1 MANHSHNANDTFSSK
16 PSMSAVC
23 FNSVHL
29 PTPILVCMPH
39 LLLVEDDDL
48 LRDGLSAQLT
58 QMGHTVTVASNGA
71 VAVHVVDHVL
81 GRARFDGV
89 ILDLGLPL
97 VDGMT
102 VLRHIRQHHA
112 ALPVLIL
119 TARDGVED
127 RVAGLN
133 AGADDYLTKPF
144 NFAELA
150 ARLAAMLRR
159 SQLPAFDGSRATE
172 GLRVHARQPR
182 AWVSM
187 PSGESEIELT
197 QREWSLLT
205 LLVTY
210 RGRVVGREDV
220 LARWQHDDAG
230 SGGGASLGGVPQS
243 TEPDN
248 NALEVY
254 IHRLRK
260 KLEGSKLTIRNV
272 RGLGYLLD
280 SA

>member
-1 MANHSHNANDTFSSK
+1 
-16 PSMSAVC
+16 
-23 FNSVHL
+23 
-29 PTPILVCMPH
+29 MPH
-39 LLLVEDDDL
+39 LLLVEDDEL
-48 LRDGLSAQLT
+48 LRDGLASQLS
-58 QMGHTVTVASNGA
+58 QRGHTITVAANGA
-71 VAVHVVDHVL
+71 VAVHVVDT
-81 GRARFDGV
+81 ARFDGV

-97 VDGMT
+97 IDGMQ
-102 VLRHIRQHHA
+102 VLAHIRKHHA

-127 RVAGLN
+127 RIAGLN

-144 NFAELA
+144 NVQELQ

-172 GLRVHARQPR
+172 GLRVHASEPR
-182 AWVSM
+182 AWLT
-187 PSGESEIELT
+187 SGSDEREMELT

-205 LLVTY
+205 LLVINM
-210 RGRVVGREDV
+210 GRVVGRDEV
-220 LARWQHDDAG
+220 LARWAQDDGNKVHDSNADA
-230 SGGGASLGGVPQS
+230 SA
-243 TEPDN
+243 EN

-260 KLEGSKLTIRNV
+260 KLEGAPLAIRNV

-280 SA
+280 KA

>member
-1 MANHSHNANDTFSSK
+1 
-16 PSMSAVC
+16 
-23 FNSVHL
+23 
-29 PTPILVCMPH
+29 MPH
-39 LLLVEDDDL
+39 LLLVEDDEL
-48 LRDGLSAQLT
+48 LRDGLASQLT
-58 QMGHTVTVASNGA
+58 QLGHTITVAANGA
-71 VAVHVVDHVL
+71 VAVHVVDTC
-81 GRARFDGV
+81 RFDGV

-97 VDGMT
+97 VDGMQ
-102 VLRHIRQHHA
+102 VLAHIRKHHA

-144 NFAELA
+144 NVQELE

-172 GLRVHARQPR
+172 GLRVHASEPR
-182 AWVSM
+182 AWLSAGGVETEM
-187 PSGESEIELT
+187 DLT

-205 LLVTY
+205 LLVINI
-210 RGRVVGREDV
+210 GRVVGRDEV
-220 LARWQHDDAG
+220 LTRWAQDDGNTGHDSSPDA
-230 SGGGASLGGVPQS
+230 SA
-243 TEPDN
+243 EN

-260 KLEGSKLTIRNV
+260 KLEGAPLAIRNV

-280 SA
+280 KA

>member
-1 MANHSHNANDTFSSK
+1 MA
-16 PSMSAVC
+16 
-23 FNSVHL
+23 
-29 PTPILVCMPH
+29 H

-48 LRDGLSAQLT
+48 LRDGLAAQLT

-71 VAVHVVDHVL
+71 VAIHVVDT
-81 GRARFDGV
+81 ARFDGV

-97 VDGMT
+97 VDGMQ
-102 VLRHIRQHHA
+102 VLAHIRKHHA

-127 RVAGLN
+127 RVEGLN

-144 NFAELA
+144 NLAELQ
-150 ARLAAMLRR
+150 ARLTAMLRR
-159 SQLPAFDGSRATE
+159 AQLPAFDGSRATE
-172 GLRVHARQPR
+172 GLRVHASEPR
-182 AWVSM
+182 AWASM
-187 PSGESEIELT
+187 AQGEVELELT
-197 QREWSLLT
+197 PREWSLLT

-220 LARWQHDDAG
+220 LARWLSDDG
-230 SGGGASLGGVPQS
+230 HLQS
-243 TEPDN
+243 ADPDN

-260 KLEGSKLTIRNV
+260 KLEGSKLSIRNV

>member
-1 MANHSHNANDTFSSK
+1 
-16 PSMSAVC
+16 
-23 FNSVHL
+23 
-29 PTPILVCMPH
+29 MPH

-48 LRDGLSAQLT
+48 LRDGLSAQLA
-58 QMGHTVTVASNGA
+58 QMGHTVTVACNGA
-71 VAVHVVDHVL
+71 VAVHVVDT
-81 GRARFDGV
+81 ARFDGV

-97 VDGMT
+97 IDGMG
-102 VLRHIRQHHA
+102 VLRHIRQQHA
-112 ALPVLIL
+112 ALPVLVL

-144 NFAELA
+144 NFSELT

-172 GLRVHARQPR
+172 GLRVHASEPR
-182 AWVSM
+182 AWISLAG
-187 PSGESEIELT
+187 SEGRGETELELT

-205 LLVTY
+205 LLVTL

-220 LARWQHDDAG
+220 LARWARDDGVDA
-230 SGGGASLGGVPQS
+230 SGDA
-243 TEPDN
+243 DN

-260 KLEGSKLTIRNV
+260 KLEGSNLSIRNV

-280 SA
+280 GA

>member
-1 MANHSHNANDTFSSK
+1 LADIENAIVLYISIGYDDLSYILANSIQMDAILDSRLC
-16 PSMSAVC
+16 P
-23 FNSVHL
+23 
-29 PTPILVCMPH
+29 PILKPMPH

-58 QMGHTVTVASNGA
+58 QMGHTLTVASNGA
-71 VAVHVVDHVL
+71 VAVHVVDT
-81 GRARFDGV
+81 ARFDGV

-97 VDGMT
+97 VDGMA

-112 ALPVLIL
+112 ALPVLVL

-172 GLRVHARQPR
+172 GLRVHASEPR
-182 AWVSM
+182 AWVSL
-187 PSGESEIELT
+187 SQGEAELELT

-220 LARWQHDDAG
+220 LARWHNDDRSSDPLPSAD
-230 SGGGASLGGVPQS
+230 
-243 TEPDN
+243 PDN

-260 KLEGSKLTIRNV
+260 KLEGSKLAIRNV

>member
-1 MANHSHNANDTFSSK
+1 
-16 PSMSAVC
+16 
-23 FNSVHL
+23 
-29 PTPILVCMPH
+29 MPH

-48 LRDGLSAQLT
+48 LRDGLAAQLT
-58 QMGHTVTVASNGA
+58 HMGHTITVASNGA
-71 VAVHVVDHVL
+71 VAVHVVDT
-81 GRARFDGV
+81 ARFDGV

-97 VDGMT
+97 VDGMQ
-102 VLRHIRQHHA
+102 VLSHIRQHHA

-144 NFAELA
+144 NMAELQ

-172 GLRVHARQPR
+172 GLRVHASEPR
-182 AWVSM
+182 AWVSIQ
-187 PSGESEIELT
+187 GAEQELELT

-205 LLVTY
+205 LLVIHT
-210 RGRVVGREDV
+210 GRVVSREEV
-220 LARWQHDDAG
+220 LARWAYDDSNAAPKPE
-230 SGGGASLGGVPQS
+230 SNAESNV
-243 TEPDN
+243 EN

-260 KLEGSKLTIRNV
+260 KLEGSRLSIRNV

-280 SA
+280 QT

>member
-1 MANHSHNANDTFSSK
+1 MA
-16 PSMSAVC
+16 
-23 FNSVHL
+23 
-29 PTPILVCMPH
+29 H

-48 LRDGLSAQLT
+48 LRDGLATQLT

-71 VAVHVVDHVL
+71 VAVHVVDT
-81 GRARFDGV
+81 ARFDGV

-102 VLRHIRQHHA
+102 VLGHIRQHHA
-112 ALPVLIL
+112 ALPVLVL

-144 NFAELA
+144 NWAELQ

-172 GLRVHARQPR
+172 GLRVHASEPR
-182 AWVSM
+182 AWLTLAQ
-187 PSGESEIELT
+187 GEVELELT

-205 LLVTY
+205 LLVTQ
-210 RGRVVGREDV
+210 RGHVVGREDV
-220 LARWQHDDAG
+220 LNRWQSDD
-230 SGGGASLGGVPQS
+230 GASHNADS
-243 TEPDN
+243 DN

-260 KLEGSKLTIRNV
+260 KLEGSKLAIRNV

-280 SA
+280 TLAT

>member
-1 MANHSHNANDTFSSK
+1 
-16 PSMSAVC
+16 
-23 FNSVHL
+23 
-29 PTPILVCMPH
+29 MPH

-48 LRDGLSAQLT
+48 LRDGLAAQLA
-58 QMGHTVTVASNGA
+58 QMSHTIALASNGA
-71 VAVHVVDHVL
+71 VAIHMVDTV
-81 GRARFDGV
+81 RFDGV

-97 VDGMT
+97 VDGMA
-102 VLRHIRQHHA
+102 VLRHIRQQHA

-144 NFAELA
+144 NLAELQ

-159 SQLPAFDGSRATE
+159 AQLPAFDGSRATE
-172 GLRVHARQPR
+172 GLRVHASEPR
-182 AWVSM
+182 AWVSLAH
-187 PSGESEIELT
+187 GEQELELT
-197 QREWSLLT
+197 QREWSLLM
-205 LLVTY
+205 LLVTQ

-220 LARWQHDDAG
+220 LAKWRVDD
-230 SGGGASLGGVPQS
+230 GASPSGS
-243 TEPDN
+243 AEPPPEPEN

-260 KLEGSKLTIRNV
+260 KLEGSSLSIRNV

-280 SA
+280 GT

>member
-1 MANHSHNANDTFSSK
+1 
-16 PSMSAVC
+16 
-23 FNSVHL
+23 
-29 PTPILVCMPH
+29 MPH

-48 LRDGLSAQLT
+48 LRDGLSGQLT
-58 QMGHTVTVASNGA
+58 HMGHTITVASNGA
-71 VAVHVVDHVL
+71 VAVHVVDTC
-81 GRARFDGV
+81 RFDGV

-97 VDGMT
+97 VDGMQ
-102 VLRHIRQHHA
+102 VLAHIRKHHA

-127 RVAGLN
+127 RIVGLN

-144 NFAELA
+144 NVAELQ

-159 SQLPAFDGSRATE
+159 SQLPAFDGSRATN
-172 GLRVHARQPR
+172 GLRVHASEPR
-182 AWVSM
+182 AWVSIG
-187 PSGESEIELT
+187 SAEQELDLT

-205 LLVTY
+205 LLVIST
-210 RGRVVGREDV
+210 GRVVSREEV
-220 LARWQHDDAG
+220 LSRWALDDSSTGPKSDAG
-230 SGGGASLGGVPQS
+230 AESNA
-243 TEPDN
+243 DN

-260 KLEGSKLTIRNV
+260 KLEGSRLSIRNV

-280 SA
+280 PQ

>member
-1 MANHSHNANDTFSSK
+1 
-16 PSMSAVC
+16 
-23 FNSVHL
+23 
-29 PTPILVCMPH
+29 MPH

-71 VAVHVVDHVL
+71 VAVHVVDT
-81 GRARFDGV
+81 ARFDGV

-97 VDGMT
+97 VDGMQ
-102 VLRHIRQHHA
+102 VLAHIRQHHA
-112 ALPVLIL
+112 ALPVLVL

-172 GLRVHARQPR
+172 GLRVHASEPR
-182 AWVSM
+182 AWVSL
-187 PSGESEIELT
+187 PQGEAELELT

-220 LARWQHDDAG
+220 LARWHTDDRVG
-230 SGGGASLGGVPQS
+230 NSGHVPS
-243 TEPDN
+243 ADPDN

-260 KLEGSKLTIRNV
+260 KLEGSKLAIRNV

>member
-1 MANHSHNANDTFSSK
+1 MA
-16 PSMSAVC
+16 
-23 FNSVHL
+23 
-29 PTPILVCMPH
+29 H

-48 LRDGLSAQLT
+48 LRDGLAAQLT
-58 QMGHTVTVASNGA
+58 QFGHTITVASNGA
-71 VAVHVVDHVL
+71 VAVHVVDT
-81 GRARFDGV
+81 ARFDGV

-97 VDGMT
+97 IDGMG
-102 VLRHIRQHHA
+102 VLAHIRQHHA
-112 ALPVLIL
+112 ALPVLVL

-144 NFAELA
+144 NLAELQ
-150 ARLAAMLRR
+150 ARLGAMLRR

-172 GLRVHARQPR
+172 GLRVHASEPR
-182 AWVSM
+182 AWVSI
-187 PSGESEIELT
+187 GHAESEIELT

-205 LLVTY
+205 LLVIH
-210 RGRVVGREDV
+210 RSRVVSREDV
-220 LARWQHDDAG
+220 LARWANDD
-230 SGGGASLGGVPQS
+230 GGAGL
-243 TEPDN
+243 EAEN

-260 KLEGSKLTIRNV
+260 KLEGSALSIRNV

-280 SA
+280 HA

>member
-1 MANHSHNANDTFSSK
+1 
-16 PSMSAVC
+16 
-23 FNSVHL
+23 
-29 PTPILVCMPH
+29 MPH

-48 LRDGLSAQLT
+48 LRDGLAAQLA
-58 QMGHTVTVASNGA
+58 QMGHSVTVAANGA
-71 VAVHVVDHVL
+71 VAVHWVDS
-81 GRARFDGV
+81 ARFDGV

-102 VLRHIRQHHA
+102 VLNHIRKQHA
-112 ALPVLIL
+112 ALPVLVL

-144 NFAELA
+144 NWSELQ
-150 ARLAAMLRR
+150 ARLGAMLRR
-159 SQLPAFDGSRATE
+159 AQLPAFDGSRATE
-172 GLRVHARQPR
+172 GLRVHASEPR
-182 AWVSM
+182 AWLAL
-187 PSGESEIELT
+187 PQGEVELELT

-205 LLVTY
+205 LLVTQ
-210 RGRVVGREDV
+210 RGKVVGREDV
-220 LARWQHDDAG
+220 LARWQSDD
-230 SGGGASLGGVPQS
+230 GASAS
-243 TEPDN
+243 ADSDN

-260 KLEGSKLTIRNV
+260 KLEGSRLAIRNV

-280 SA
+280 GA

>member
-1 MANHSHNANDTFSSK
+1 MGTEF
-16 PSMSAVC
+16 
-23 FNSVHL
+23 
-29 PTPILVCMPH
+29 ILQYMPH

-58 QMGHTVTVASNGA
+58 QAGHTVTVASNGA
-71 VAVHVVDHVL
+71 IALHVVDHVL
-81 GRARFDGV
+81 GGVRFDGV

-97 VDGMT
+97 IDGMA
-102 VLRHIRQHHA
+102 VLAHIRKHHA

-119 TARDGVED
+119 TARDGIED

-144 NFAELA
+144 NLAELA
-150 ARLAAMLRR
+150 ARLSAMLRR
-159 SQLPAFDGSRATE
+159 AQLPAFDGSRTTE
-172 GLRVHARQPR
+172 GLRVHASEPR
-182 AWVSM
+182 AWVGLA
-187 PSGESEIELT
+187 SGEQEIELT
-197 QREWSLLT
+197 QREWSLLS
-205 LLVTY
+205 LLVTL
-210 RGRVVGREDV
+210 RGRVVGREDA
-220 LARWQHDDAG
+220 LARWRSDDGTSADADIAE
-230 SGGGASLGGVPQS
+230 S
-243 TEPDN
+243 DN

-260 KLEGSKLTIRNV
+260 KLEGSKLSIRNV

>member
-1 MANHSHNANDTFSSK
+1 
-16 PSMSAVC
+16 
-23 FNSVHL
+23 
-29 PTPILVCMPH
+29 MPH

-58 QMGHTVTVASNGA
+58 QAGHTVTVASNGA
-71 VAVHVVDHVL
+71 VAVHVVDT
-81 GRARFDGV
+81 ARFDGV

-97 VDGMT
+97 IDGMG
-102 VLRHIRQHHA
+102 VLAHIRQHHS
-112 ALPVLIL
+112 ALPVLVL

-144 NFAELA
+144 DWAELK

-172 GLRVHARQPR
+172 GLRVHASEPR
-182 AWVSM
+182 AWVSLAGGEGK
-187 PSGESEIELT
+187 GESEIELT

-205 LLVTY
+205 LLVTL
-210 RGRVVGREDV
+210 RGRVVSREEV
-220 LARWQHDDAG
+220 LARWRAADGDE
-230 SGGGASLGGVPQS
+230 SSLGES
-243 TEPDN
+243 DSN
-248 NALEVY
+248 SLEVY

-260 KLEGSKLTIRNV
+260 KLEGSKLSIRNV

-280 SA
+280 NA

>member
-1 MANHSHNANDTFSSK
+1 MRVSGIYTRH
-16 PSMSAVC
+16 
-23 FNSVHL
+23 
-29 PTPILVCMPH
+29 MPH

-48 LRDGLSAQLT
+48 LRDGLAAQLA
-58 QMGHTVTVASNGA
+58 QLGHTITVASNGA
-71 VAVHVVDHVL
+71 VAVHVVDT
-81 GRARFDGV
+81 ARFDGV

-97 VDGMT
+97 IDGMQ
-102 VLRHIRQHHA
+102 VLAHIRKHHA

-144 NFAELA
+144 NLAELQ

-159 SQLPAFDGSRATE
+159 SALPAFDGSRATE
-172 GLRVHARQPR
+172 GLRVHAKEPR
-182 AWVSM
+182 AWLSL
-187 PSGESEIELT
+187 PHGEQELDLT

-205 LLVTY
+205 LLVTQ
-210 RGRVVGREDV
+210 RGRVVSREDV
-220 LARWQHDDAG
+220 LARWHG
-230 SGGGASLGGVPQS
+230 EESPPGG
-243 TEPDN
+243 EPDS

-260 KLEGSKLTIRNV
+260 KLEGSSLSIRNV

-280 SA
+280 DA